1 MLMVLTCH
9 DKWNI
14 TLWSL
19 KACLLKKHGNVK
31 HQSAIPSECMFSP
44 GHELIR
50 VLKPEVMA
58 PDGGDFFHKQ
68 IGRNKIGITFKSLL
82 FQKYQQKHHLSPI
95 QQSSVKALNRS
106 EETLCVMASCRAH
119 AVDHDDTPMALL
131 WLMVSGESRSPSG
144 KFQIWKFQEHN
155 WTQPLSH
162 ALATF
167 ILSCGLPEHP
177 IWHHLVSS
185 CHWIQQER
193 CSVPLAGRN
202 GRNDTIEAEDV
213 VDRLNSPE
221 W

>member
-1 MLMVLTCH
+1 MILKMFS
-9 DKWNI
+9 WNVDGSHMSGQMKYN
-14 TLWSL
+14 TLKSQSL
-19 KACLLKKHGNVK
+19 PLKKHGNVK

-119 AVDHDDTPMALL
+119 AVDHDLDTPMALL
-131 WLMVSGESRSPSG
+131 
-144 KFQIWKFQEHN
+144 
-155 WTQPLSH
+155 
-162 ALATF
+162 
-167 ILSCGLPEHP
+167 
-177 IWHHLVSS
+177 
-185 CHWIQQER
+185 
-193 CSVPLAGRN
+193 
-202 GRNDTIEAEDV
+202 
-213 VDRLNSPE
+213 
-221 W
+221 